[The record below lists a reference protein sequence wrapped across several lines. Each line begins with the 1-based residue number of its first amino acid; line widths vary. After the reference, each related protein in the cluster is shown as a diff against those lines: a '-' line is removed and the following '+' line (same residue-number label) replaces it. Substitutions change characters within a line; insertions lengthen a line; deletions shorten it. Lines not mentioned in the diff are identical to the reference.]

1 MSSRMFFNLIAGM
14 GPVDVLALSLRATGR
29 IGGLSFHAD
38 LQRDVARSGDVS
50 FLAGGG
56 VFDLR
61 GEHGV
66 PAAGCNSQEATCD
79 ARR

>member
-50 FLAGGG
+50 FPAGGG
-56 VFDLR
+56 SLDSGEAR
-61 GEHGV
+61 GS
-66 PAAGCNSQEATCD
+66 AAGINHLEATCD